1 MERVFFRPIDNIF
14 NEYTLSN
21 DGTRVIMP
29 IGSDEILIDE
39 IN

>member
-1 MERVFFRPIDNIF
+1 MEKVFLRPLDNIYD
-14 NEYTLSN
+14 EYTLSD

-29 IGSDEILIDE
+29 VGSDEILIDE

>member
-1 MERVFFRPIDNIF
+1 MEKVFFRPIEGVYED
-14 NEYTLSN
+14 YTLSD

-29 IGSDEILIDE
+29 IGNNEIVIDK

>member
-1 MERVFFRPIDNIF
+1 MENVFLRPLEGIF
-14 NEYTLSN
+14 EDYTLSD

-29 IGSDEILIDE
+29 VENDEIIIDK